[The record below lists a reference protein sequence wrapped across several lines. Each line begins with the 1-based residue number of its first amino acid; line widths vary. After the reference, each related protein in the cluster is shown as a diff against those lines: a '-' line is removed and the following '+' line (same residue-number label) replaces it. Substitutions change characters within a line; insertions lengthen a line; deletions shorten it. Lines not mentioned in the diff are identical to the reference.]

1 MASAPS
7 SSRARLS
14 PRARH
19 TLINLL
25 RITVSLGLL
34 AILIA
39 GAGSQ
44 SLLDLLRRVDL
55 GWYALAFG
63 ISTLTM
69 ILRAARWKIILDAVG
84 ARLAFRRALYLNYIG
99 AFFNIF
105 LPTGLGGDVVRV
117 LEFGPGATPQQATGA
132 ILVDRIAG
140 FLVMFVLALITLPVI
155 APLLPPLATLL
166 VALMALGAIGAAALL
181 FEGRLLRRWL
191 SRLPRALSLA
201 GDTWLGET
209 YAVITACGKKAVARA
224 LGQSVLY
231 TLVLVGAQI
240 AAAHALGLNVPA
252 WAVAVFLPVIT
263 ATLLVPL
270 SINGIGIR
278 EATMVALYAQVG
290 LSQPQALGL
299 SLAWFAL
306 EVLDGLAGG
315 LMYGLAGMLGLRSK

>member
-1 MASAPS
+1 MSPAPS
-7 SSRARLS
+7 NPRIRLS
-14 PRARH
+14 PRARRH
-19 TLINLL
+19 LINLL
-25 RITVSLGLL
+25 RVAVSLGLL
-34 AILIA
+34 AALIA

-44 SLLDLLRRVDL
+44 NLLDLFRRVNVGL
-55 GWYALAFG
+55 YALAFG

-69 ILRAARWKIILDAVG
+69 ILRAARWKIILDAMG
-84 ARLAFRRALYLNYIG
+84 ARVSFRRAVYLNYVG

-117 LEFGPGATPQQATGA
+117 LEIGPGATAQQATGA
-132 ILVDRIAG
+132 VFVDRIAG
-140 FLVMFVLALITLPVI
+140 FLVMFGLALITLPFI

-166 VALMALGAIGAAALL
+166 IALMALGAIAASALL
-181 FEGRLLRRWL
+181 FEGRLLRRL
-191 SRLPRALSLA
+191 MSRLPRVLSLA

-209 YAVITACGKKAVARA
+209 YSFITACGWKALAQA
-224 LGQSVLY
+224 MSLSGLY
-231 TLVLVGAQI
+231 TLVVVAAQTV
-240 AAAHALGLNVPA
+240 AAYALGLDVPA

-278 EATMVALYAQVG
+278 DSTVVALYAQVG
-290 LSQPQALGL
+290 LSGTQALGL

-315 LMYGLAGMLGLRSK
+315 LMYVAAGMLGFRKT